1 MIPSLQFNR
10 LLRGVLLC
18 FTLFFSVKNSFAQ
31 LTEGF
36 ESTIIP
42 ATNWTYTSVTHGTNN
57 PRTGSRCA
65 TFNANND
72 AIVTPLI
79 ASPGTLTF
87 WYRRSATSPTSP
99 GFTVAYSS
107 STSGPWTT
115 VGTVTSFSTTYA
127 SFTYTFSS
135 LSNIYIRVLHTRTA
149 GANEIYLDD
158 FSVTNGCINVGIS
171 SISSTTPGVCPSA
184 TVNLSAV
191 GVVGTSAVVNWYSSP
206 GGVGLLGTG
215 TSLNNVGAGTY
226 YARVTGTCG
235 SPQEVSTTISA
246 YAAANTS
253 SITGNTTPSCFAANQ
268 TYSVSLTTGSFYAW
282 TVPSGAS
289 INSGATGPNNH
300 SVSVSFSNLD
310 GNISV
315 IETTSNGCIGAT
327 QILPITLQGC
337 GIDADFTASATSVCQ
352 GLTVTFTNT
361 SLNTSSNTTYAWDF
375 GAGSSPS
382 TASGIGP
389 HSVTYNTP
397 GNATVSLTITDG
409 TSNTET
415 KNNYITVIASPSAN
429 AGAGV
434 PSVCAGTPTAALN
447 GSFGGSATSAI
458 WSDGGAGGS
467 FQNNSGSTPQ
477 LTTYTPAISATGNIL
492 LTLTANSP
500 SCGTST
506 DDILVTIL
514 PAPLVPV
521 ANGGTSPQIL
531 SVTNDSFTANWTT
544 NSGETYFIDVATSPT
559 FSIGGTF
566 LTEGFNGTLSNFNI
580 SSGTGAYYSGNSATG
595 DRPASS
601 PFSTEGSNSF
611 GKSNGEVIITSN
623 TIDAS
628 SYNNISLTFDLA
640 SFSIGSTGNGADAAD
655 FISVEISTDGGTNY
669 YNTLE
674 VLGNNNAYWSFAA
687 TGDATAAY
695 DADNTP
701 LVFQPAGGGNRT
713 TDGYSDITITNIPST
728 SGLRIR
734 ITLLNNTS
742 NERWLIDNLQLTG
755 NGSSFVP
762 GYENLA
768 VSTSPLNVIG
778 LNDETTYYYRIRST
792 NGCGTSANSNVVEV
806 TTSCPAPTIAPS
818 NLVFNNITE
827 TSLDLSWTQG
837 NGSQVLILC
846 KQGSAPTGSPIDNTT
861 YSFDSNFNLAP
872 LLGDAV
878 IVYIGSNTST
888 SITGLT
894 PGTDYYFTII
904 EFNCGASREKY
915 SNLVLS
921 GTTVVRPSNVIL
933 SENCTTNSTHELEWS
948 FGLGNNAG
956 VKIFARPLTPSSGPG
971 VQTPN
976 TFIGANADYNLA
988 ADFGARGRLIYDG
1001 NGTSVTVS
1009 GLLSNTLYHFSAYT
1023 YTNAS
1028 VNNWST
1034 GATVSQ
1040 LIGVSEITTLNATPG
1055 NEEASIGW
1063 TNPALQCFD
1072 EILVVASQ
1080 GSVSFTPSGDGSAYI
1095 ANNVF
1100 SSNNQVV
1107 YKGTGNNVLVT
1118 GLTNGLQYCFK
1129 VFVRKGTEW
1138 SFGLEVCTVPTTV
1151 TEFAPGDLAIIAV
1164 NTQVL
1169 GSGSTDE
1176 ICFVSFKEITE
1187 GTSFYITDNGY
1198 ERAIAERWGDTE
1210 GVASFTRNIGA
1221 PTIPAG
1227 TVICINGPFSSEPR
1241 YEIILCGALDNSNW
1255 TINADVIGAGATTFD
1270 LNSSDQVWIMQG
1282 GTWTNPV
1289 GAQNATYDGNPLYG
1303 WSGIEW
1309 KDNIGS
1315 TAPTWTTAG
1324 SRLIPR
1330 TECFTTTL
1338 DNLPNNS
1345 KSKYVG
1351 PMTETTRLGW
1361 ITRIN
1366 DASNWLG
1373 YATNGDYDNAG
1384 IAFDYYNE
1392 CIVLPLAAPTE
1403 IAGRWL
1409 GSKNEDWFDCAN
1421 WDTKTVPDSTIHVI
1435 IENVAGLNS
1444 NCKVDITAPNA
1455 SLFNNE
1461 ASCAD
1466 MTIVEKELIL
1476 QADIANQ
1483 IIIHGD
1489 LTIETNGT
1497 LNMDDGAATADG
1509 TVILLGDWINT
1520 SNTNFLE
1527 GNGSVILEG
1536 TSNQSISSL
1545 DNETFYNLEINNP
1558 FGISLLHNTS
1568 VAGNLTLTNGVIS
1581 NPSDTL
1587 TLGINASQTGM
1598 LNYLDGHVTGVFQ
1611 RWVNGANQSLLF
1623 PVGSAITPQLAS
1635 INFNNTATGTIALSF
1650 DNTSPT
1656 NTGLP
1661 IFDNG
1666 VSLENNFTEGFWRT
1680 SVDAGIV
1687 NPNFNISLTPS
1698 DFSSFALNNQSRIV
1712 ERIDNV
1718 NWIVQ
1723 GAHGGLTSGVIS
1735 RNNISIVGEFA
1746 IASGRECVTEVVSP
1760 TPLSQEICVG
1770 DAILPVSIN
1779 TVGGQGTINYQ
1790 WYFGVLNNTTSG
1802 NSLGALNGAQTSS
1815 YNIPADFDSNGYFYC
1830 IVTQPGSACPPVV
1843 SSTSQINFSTP
1854 LNPSISISSDVT
1866 EICGNTNTVNF
1877 TSNGNELGSN
1887 PTYQWYLNGNPVD
1900 TNNPTFVLS
1909 NAADGDVVYVVVTP
1923 SESCKNIAFAQSN
1936 NIALSVIASNT
1947 FYQDLDGDG
1956 FGNQSV
1962 SINTCVQ
1969 PIGYVPAPVGDLNFD
1984 GQPDF
1989 DCNDSNEDVNPSLDE
2004 ICSPEDDNCDGFINE
2019 GYAATLY
2026 YQDLDGDTFGNPLV
2040 TVSTCSIPPL
2050 GYVLNNSD
2058 CDDTNAAVRPNATE
2072 ICDGIDNDCD
2082 ATIDEGCGPIN
2093 DLRLAALIIY
2103 PNVLGSCSQNI
2114 GTLIGAT
2121 ISPESQSNCPTGED
2135 VWYYFTATSSAVSI
2149 LCNSTNT
2156 NVLIELQHENGSM
2169 IEVENIQSS
2178 DGLERL
2184 NYSGLTPGMTYFIS
2198 VRNHN
2203 SNITAGSDF
2212 TICVQRILS
2221 SSCDLATPSPSL
2233 CAAFKATFTNA
2244 NQYIYHFGSTIVNGP
2259 YATTVAGSGNTLL
2272 PLASVPGLTY
2282 GMTVTVSVDA
2292 VYTLPNGLGVME
2304 NITVPGLSSC
2314 TFTTA
2319 AQPNIYVRA
2328 IDSCPNAK
2336 SLNAIIR
2343 AEPNICGQIIDY
2355 EWEFTEVLPNPG
2367 LPVTAFRGAADRYWR
2382 ISWIPGVIPGGQYS
2396 VRIRP
2401 IFAGNVPGA
2410 WSTTPSC
2417 IRVIGAALS
2426 MKEPILVN
2434 QQYAERSLVTEGM
2447 DMDFS
2452 IFPNPTNGDAV
2463 TIVGT
2468 STIEGSYQ
2476 IRITDALG
2484 KIVFTDKIYREQG
2497 AFNHVIVFEQRLG
2510 AGLYMIEWITP
2521 DNLKTTEKLVVQ
2533 N

>member
-1 MIPSLQFNR
+1 
-10 LLRGVLLC
+10 
-18 FTLFFSVKNSFAQ
+18 
-31 LTEGF
+31 
-36 ESTIIP
+36 
-42 ATNWTYTSVTHGTNN
+42 
-57 PRTGSRCA
+57 
-65 TFNANND
+65 
-72 AIVTPLI
+72 
-79 ASPGTLTF
+79 
-87 WYRRSATSPTSP
+87 
-99 GFTVAYSS
+99 
-107 STSGPWTT
+107 
-115 VGTVTSFSTTYA
+115 
-127 SFTYTFSS
+127 
-135 LSNIYIRVLHTRTA
+135 
-149 GANEIYLDD
+149 
-158 FSVTNGCINVGIS
+158 
-171 SISSTTPGVCPSA
+171 
-184 TVNLSAV
+184 VNLSAV
-191 GVVGTSAVVNWYSSP
+191 GVVGTAAVVNWYSSP
-206 GGVGLLGTG
+206 GGIGLFGTG
-215 TSLNNVGAGTY
+215 LSLNNVGAGTY

-235 SPQEVSTTISA
+235 TPQEVSTTISA
-246 YAAANTS
+246 YASANTS
-253 SITGNTTPSCFAANQ
+253 AISGNATPSCFATNQ
-268 TYSVSLTTGSFYAW
+268 TYSVTLTTGSSYAW
-282 TVPSGAS
+282 SVPSGAA

-315 IETTSNGCIGAT
+315 IETTSNGCVGTT
-327 QILPITLQGC
+327 QTLPIILQGC
-337 GIDADFTASATSVCQ
+337 GIDADFSASETSVCQ
-352 GLTVTFTNT
+352 GFAVTFTNT
-361 SLNTSSNTTYAWDF
+361 SLNTTTNTTYAWNF
-375 GAGSSPS
+375 GNGASPA
-382 TASGIGP
+382 TALGEGP
-389 HSVTYNTP
+389 HSVTYNTA

-409 TSNTET
+409 GSNTET
-415 KNNYITVIASPSAN
+415 KTNYITIIPTPTAD
-429 AGAGV
+429 AGSGV
-434 PSVCAGTPTAALN
+434 PSICAGTPTAPLG
-447 GSFGGSATSAI
+447 GSFGGSATSAT
-458 WSDGGAGGS
+458 WSDGGAGGT
-467 FQNNSGSTPQ
+467 FQSNGGTTPQ
-477 LTTYTPAISATGNIL
+477 LTTYTPSITASGNIV

-500 SCGTST
+500 SCGTAT
-506 DDILVTIL
+506 DNISVSIL
-514 PAPLVPV
+514 PAPAVPI
-521 ANGGTSPQIL
+521 ANSGTSPQL
-531 SVTNDSFTANWTT
+531 TNVTNDSFLANWST
-544 NSGETYFIDVATSPT
+544 NLGETYFIDVATSPT
-559 FSIGGTF
+559 FAIGGTF
-566 LTEGFNGTLSNFNI
+566 FTEGFNGSLSNFNI
-580 SSGTGAYYSGNSATG
+580 TSGTGAYYSSNSGTG

-601 PFSTEGSNSF
+601 PFTTEGSNSF

-628 SYNNISLTFDLA
+628 PYNNISLTFDLA
-640 SFSIGSTGNGADAAD
+640 SFSIGSTGNGADAGD

-674 VLGNNNAYWSFAA
+674 VLGNGNAYWSYAA
-687 TGDATAAY
+687 TGDATTAY
-695 DADNTP
+695 DGDNSP
-701 LVFQPAGGGNRT
+701 IVFQPSGGGSRT

-728 SGLRIR
+728 NGLRIR
-734 ITLLNNTS
+734 ITLLNNTG
-742 NERWLIDNLQLTG
+742 NERWIIDNLQLAG

-768 VSTSPLNVIG
+768 VSTSPLNVVG
-778 LNDETTYYYRIRST
+778 LNEETTYYYRIRST

-806 TTSCPAPTIAPS
+806 TTSCPAPTVAAS

-827 TSLDLSWTQG
+827 TTVDLSWTSG
-837 NGSQVLILC
+837 NGSQALILC
-846 KQGSAPTGSPIDNTT
+846 RQGAAPTSIPTDNTS
-861 YSFDSNFNLAP
+861 YLFDNNFSAAP
-872 LLGDAV
+872 ALGDAQ
-878 IVYIGSNTST
+878 IVYVGNANST

-894 PGTDYYFTII
+894 PGVQYYFSII
-904 EFNCGASREKY
+904 EFNCGVGRERY
-915 SNLVLS
+915 SSTSLTGS
-921 GTTVVRPSNVIL
+921 SITRPSNVSL
-933 SENCTTNSTHELEWS
+933 SENCTTNSTHQLEWS

-971 VQTPN
+971 VQTPS
-976 TFIGANADYNLA
+976 TFTGANADYTLA
-988 ADFGARGRLIYDG
+988 ADYGARGRLIYDG
-1001 NGTSVTVS
+1001 TGTSVTVS

-1023 YTNAS
+1023 YTDALVS
-1028 VNNWST
+1028 NWST

-1055 NEEASIGW
+1055 NEEVNIGW

-1072 EILVVASQ
+1072 EILVVANQ
-1080 GSVSFTPSGDGSAYI
+1080 GTVSFSPTGDGSAYI
-1095 ANNVF
+1095 ANNIYT
-1100 SSNNQVV
+1100 SNNQVV
-1107 YKGTGNNVLVT
+1107 YKGTGNNVLVS
-1118 GLTNGLQYCFK
+1118 GLTNGVQYCFK
-1129 VFVRKGTEW
+1129 VYVRKGTEW

-1151 TEFAPGDLAIIAV
+1151 TEFAPGDLAILAV

-1198 ERAIAERWGDTE
+1198 ERAVAERWGDTE

-1227 TVICINGPFSSEPR
+1227 TVICVNGPFSSEPR
-1241 YEIILCGALDNSNW
+1241 YEIILCGALDNANW

-1282 GTWTNPV
+1282 GNWTNPV

-1315 TAPTWTTAG
+1315 TSPTWTTAG

-1421 WDTKTVPDSTIHVI
+1421 WDTKTVPDSTINVI
-1435 IENVAGLNS
+1435 IENVAGLNN

-1476 QADIANQ
+1476 QANNSNHIT
-1483 IIIHGD
+1483 IHGD
-1489 LTIETNGT
+1489 LTIASNGV
-1497 LNMDDGAATADG
+1497 LNMDDGTVATDG
-1509 TVILLGDWINT
+1509 TVSLLGNWINT
-1520 SNTNFLE
+1520 SNANFLE
-1527 GNGSVILEG
+1527 GNGNVILEG
-1536 TSNQSISSL
+1536 SSNQSITSS
-1545 DNETFYNLEINNP
+1545 DNEVFYNLEINNAQ
-1558 FGISLLHNTS
+1558 GITIASNTS
-1568 VAGNLTLTNGVIS
+1568 VAGNLTLSDGIIS
-1581 NPSDTL
+1581 NPTDTL
-1587 TLGINASQTGM
+1587 TLGINASQLGSLTHV
-1598 LNYLDGHVTGVFQ
+1598 NGHATGVFQ
-1611 RWVNGANQSLLF
+1611 RWVNGANQPLLF
-1623 PVGSAITPQLAS
+1623 PVGNEVDPQLAS
-1635 INFNNTATGTIALSF
+1635 VQFNTSTTGTFALSF
-1650 DNTSPT
+1650 QTAAPT
-1656 NTGLP
+1656 NAGLP
-1661 IFDNG
+1661 LLDNG
-1666 VSLENNFTEGFWRT
+1666 ISLENNFTEGFWKT
-1680 SVDAGIV
+1680 SSGNGII
-1687 NPNFNISLTPS
+1687 NPSFNISLTPTN
-1698 DFSSFALNNQSRIV
+1698 FTSFTLDNQSRIV
-1712 ERIDNV
+1712 QRIDNV
-1718 NWIVQ
+1718 NWLAQ
-1723 GAHGGLTSGVIS
+1723 GVHGGLASGVIS
-1735 RNNISIVGEFA
+1735 RTNLAAPGEFA
-1746 IASGRECVTEVVSP
+1746 ISSGRECVSGISGP
-1760 TPLSQEICVG
+1760 TPASQAICVG
-1770 DAILPVSIN
+1770 DPVLPIAIN
-1779 TVGGQGTINYQ
+1779 TIGGQGTINYQ
-1790 WYFGVLNNTTSG
+1790 WYFGVLNNTTTG
-1802 NSLGALNGAQTSS
+1802 NSLGTMNGAQSNTYTPPS
-1815 YNIPADFDSNGYFYC
+1815 DFDSNGFFYC
-1830 IVTQPGSACPPVV
+1830 IFTQPGSACPPVV
-1843 SSTSQINFSTP
+1843 SSTSEIVFSTP
-1854 LNPSISISSDVT
+1854 LNPTVSISSDAT
-1866 EICGNTNTVNF
+1866 EICGTSNTVTF
-1877 TSNGNELGSN
+1877 TSSGTDLGVN
-1887 PTYQWYLNGNPVD
+1887 PSYQWFLNGNPVG
-1900 TNNPTFVLS
+1900 TNAASYVLS
-1909 NAADGDVVYVVVTP
+1909 NASNGDVVYLIVTP
-1923 SESCKNIAFAQSN
+1923 SENCKLINSIQSN
-1936 NIALSVIASNT
+1936 SVSLSVIASNT

-1962 SINTCVQ
+1962 SINSCVQ
-1969 PIGYVPAPVGDLNFD
+1969 PLGYVEAPVGDLNFD

-1989 DCNDSNEDVNPSLDE
+1989 DCNDTNEDVNPGSDE
-2004 ICSPEDDNCDGFINE
+2004 ICTPEDDNCDGFINE
-2019 GYAATLY
+2019 GYAAVTY
-2026 YQDLDGDTFGNPLV
+2026 FQDLDGDTYGNINVSL
-2040 TVSTCSIPPL
+2040 STCDIPPL
-2050 GYVLNNSD
+2050 GYVLNSLD
-2058 CDDTNAAVRPNATE
+2058 CNDNNAAVRPNATE

-2082 ATIDEGCGPIN
+2082 AIIDEGCGPIN
-2093 DLRLAALIIY
+2093 DHRFTALIIY

-2121 ISPESQSNCPTGED
+2121 VSPESQSVCPTGED
-2135 VWYYFTATSSAVSI
+2135 VWYYFTATSTAVSI
-2149 LCNSTNT
+2149 LCNSSST
-2156 NVLIELQHENGSM
+2156 NVLIELQHENGTM
-2169 IEVENIQSS
+2169 MEVENIQSIA
-2178 DGLERL
+2178 GLERL
-2184 NYSGLTPGMTYFIS
+2184 NYSGLTPGMTYYIS

-2244 NQYIYHFGSTIVNGP
+2244 NQYIYHFGSTVVNGP
-2259 YATTVAGSGNTLL
+2259 YAATVAGSGNTLL

-2292 VYTLPNGLGVME
+2292 VYALPNGLGVME
-2304 NITVPGLSSC
+2304 NITVPGLSFC

-2319 AQPNIYVRA
+2319 PQPNIYVRA
-2328 IDSCPNAK
+2328 VDSCPNAK

-2410 WSTTPSC
+2410 WSTSPSC
-2417 IRVIGAALS
+2417 IRVIGAAQS
-2426 MKEPILVN
+2426 VKEPIVVN

-2533 N
+2533 H